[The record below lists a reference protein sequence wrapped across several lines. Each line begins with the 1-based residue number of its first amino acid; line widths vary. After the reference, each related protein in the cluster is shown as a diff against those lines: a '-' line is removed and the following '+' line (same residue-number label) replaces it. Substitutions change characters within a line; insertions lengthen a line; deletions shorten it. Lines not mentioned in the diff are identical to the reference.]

1 MATLINGNGN
11 TPVTAQQDADF
22 FQGVLG
28 GNFVKMLPVG
38 SQMAYTIEDAN
49 TITLADGECVD
60 SEGRRIHID
69 YGYTDSFTI
78 PTGTSGTTAYY
89 IIGYYIST
97 DSDGNETA
105 EAFVQ
110 AMSSATATIDEGSLR
125 DGDSSKYVSLY
136 RVTQTSLTISS
147 VEALFT
153 TIVGFADALPFGFAI
168 QSGSYGYLDTDGDFH
183 SFRNATGTAT
193 AAQVLSGYTFT
204 NASSDNI
211 TGTMNNWGSNTVTM
225 SSNTATLSAGY
236 YSGITINAASRYTA
250 GYNAHAMTRTLLYNC
265 TYSYTSGS
273 STTPTA
279 TTSGSLNAAA
289 YIDDYAN
296 LTAANFALVT
306 TRVTGVSLVREN
318 ATYLSTATWYYVSAN
333 RSLSYNA
340 SNGMVTL
347 NIANASYEVSGH
359 NTVAG
364 TADSYLVY
372 CYHA

>member
-1 MATLINGNGN
+1 MAT
-11 TPVTAQQDADF
+11 TFETKTWVDRVSEYPARR
-22 FQGVLG
+22 
-28 GNFVKMLPVG
+28 
-38 SQMAYTIEDAN
+38 
-49 TITLADGECVD
+49 TL
-60 SEGRRIHID
+60 
-69 YGYTDSFTI
+69 TDE
-78 PTGTSGTTAYY
+78 SGTATVY
-89 IIGYYIST
+89 T
-97 DSDGNETA
+97 VTRNEGTVSEEGDAFSA
-105 EAFVQ
+105 EN
-110 AMSSATATIDEGSLR
+110 MNDLESRIATAVDAKL
-125 DGDSSKYVSLY
+125 DGTTLVSDY
-136 RVTQTSLTISS
+136 DTAVT
-147 VEALFT
+147 T
-153 TIVGFADALPFGFAI
+153 TE
-168 QSGSYGYLDTDGDFH
+168 
-183 SFRNATGTAT
+183 TGTAPDCT
-193 AAQVLSGYTFT
+193 VIAEMYQNFTDGCSTVAAALNSVGVATASNASPSVMANNIVAATSTAYENGYAAAKVGTASAAQVLNAYTFT
-204 NASSDNI
+204 NAGSVGA
-211 TGTMNNWGSNTVTM
+211 TGTMNNWGSNTVNM

-318 ATYLSTATWYYVSAN
+318 AAYLSTATWYYVSAN